1 MQKKVYKF
9 DYNIFLT
16 GVSLLVF
23 VFGADAFLTDSIS
36 PGRIKFIA
44 AMVSFF
50 LIWGLIDSYRRVT
63 IDEDIIEFRGVSGRK
78 TLKWEQIK
86 YLYENIPMR
95 RIEMFDGNKKMLMFV
110 DYQMENYDDL
120 INKILSRVNLESGV
134 NRVPRQYSINSK
146 NSMTIDKNG
155 FTYVMLDKDELTL
168 INYWGKHVIKY
179 NEISELKYGC
189 EEFVRSGVKDQSMR
203 IFIKTKSGIEV
214 KIYRKRNLPEL
225 YFIIKAGT
233 LNNIC
238 KQCGV
243 INRNDSKFC
252 GECGS
257 SFTEGL

>member
-9 DYNIFLT
+9 DYSIFLT

-36 PGRIKFIA
+36 SGKIKFIA
-44 AMVSFF
+44 IMVSFF
-50 LIWGLIDSYRRVT
+50 LIWGLIDSYRKVT
-63 IDEDIIEFRGVSGRK
+63 IDQDIIEFRGVSGRK
-78 TLKWEQIK
+78 TLKWEEIK

-189 EEFVRSGVKDQSMR
+189 EEFVRYGVKDQSVR
-203 IFIKTKSGIEV
+203 IFITTKSGNKV
-214 KIYRKRNLPEL
+214 KIYRRRNLPEL
-225 YFIIKAGT
+225 YFIIKAAT
-233 LNNIC
+233 SNNIC

-243 INRNDSKFC
+243 INRSDSKFC

-257 SFTEGL
+257 SFTG